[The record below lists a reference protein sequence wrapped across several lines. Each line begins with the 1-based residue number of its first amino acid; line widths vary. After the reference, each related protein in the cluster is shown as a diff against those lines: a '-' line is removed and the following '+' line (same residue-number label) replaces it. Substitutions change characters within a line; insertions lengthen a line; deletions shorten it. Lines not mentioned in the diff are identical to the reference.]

1 MSSESFTFACPMNSA
16 SAFGRSESST
26 TDSSLR
32 TSGVVISARDI
43 RANLALL
50 QHGERRADHVAGR
63 SSRAGV
69 LERAPHG
76 LLRVVRGI
84 AERDQGAH
92 GNGGSA
98 LLLRWRARGRFGA
111 DEILHLVAELH
122 AKPFGDL
129 LADARH
135 ALQRAEVAIADRA
148 HHAPASERGDQAE
161 REGGSHA
168 ARGEERVKE
177 RAAFRAAESEQLP
190 AVFLHDQ
197 RRVQRDL
204 LADAR
209 QRLEHAQRNEQFV
222 SHAAGG
228 HDLDAIDALRD
239 ERPLEARDHPAIRRW
254 SFAVPADIT
263 QVSAHATP
271 SAASAGCGALLR
283 CSRRAT
289 MNCTCSFVA
298 APRPTTVF
306 LMSAGAY
313 SWMVTPARAPASSTT
328 PRACPSTTAV
338 RTLRA

>member
-1 MSSESFTFACPMNSA
+1 MMGRSRWISSMNRMSPARRFVSVPTRSPGFSSAGPLVVRMFTPSSRAISSASVVLPSPGGPWKSVWSSGSRRPSAAWIAMSSESFTFACPMNSA
-16 SAFGRSESST
+16 SALGRSESST

-32 TSGVVISARDI
+32 TSGVVISARDM

-63 SSRAGV
+63 APRAGV

-92 GNGGSA
+92 GVGGYA
-98 LLLRWRARGRFGA
+98 ILLRWRARGRFGA

-177 RAAFRAAESEQLP
+177 RAGFRAAESEQLP

-239 ERPLEARDHPAIRRW
+239 QRPLEARDHPAIRRW
-254 SFAVPADIT
+254 SFAVP
-263 QVSAHATP
+263 
-271 SAASAGCGALLR
+271 
-283 CSRRAT
+283 
-289 MNCTCSFVA
+289 
-298 APRPTTVF
+298 
-306 LMSAGAY
+306 
-313 SWMVTPARAPASSTT
+313 
-328 PRACPSTTAV
+328 
-338 RTLRA
+338 